1 MVLHRQRTMSIPRF
15 AVSSLALVAILA
27 LGLECSS
34 SRVEPN
40 SQVAGNDEHGAEIYG
55 RYCALCHGDRGQGY
69 AADNANSLR
78 SPEFLSTVSDE
89 FLRAAILKGRSGTP
103 MSAWGVEYGGPLEP
117 QDVASLVAL
126 IRSWQNAPS
135 LALQEGTILG
145 EVGEGSTLFADQ
157 CAKCHGPKGEGNT
170 APSLN
175 DGVFHETASDAFI
188 RHAIAKGRSGTLMPA
203 FEKTL
208 VPKQLDQL
216 TAFVRTLA
224 NPVKLPETRQLPDQP
239 IVINPKGAAPEFTLR
254 DDFYV
259 PAAQVKAALEEGKR
273 LVIVDARAESDYLQ
287 AHLPGALSV
296 PFYAVEKYAAKLP
309 KDGTWI
315 VAYCA
320 CPHAASGRV
329 ATALRERGFD
339 KTVVLDEGV
348 RVWIELGYPIETA
361 P

>member
-1 MVLHRQRTMSIPRF
+1 MSIPRF
-15 AVSSLALVAILA
+15 ALPSLAFVLVSA
-27 LGLECSS
+27 LGLGCSP
-34 SRVEPN
+34 SRVERAAP
-40 SQVAGNDEHGAEIYG
+40 VAGNDKHGGEVYA

-89 FLRAAILKGRSGTP
+89 FLRAAIEKGRSGTP
-103 MSAWGVEYGGPLEP
+103 MSAWSAQYGGPLQP
-117 QDVASLVAL
+117 SDVASLVAF
-126 IRSWQNAPS
+126 IRTWQNVP
-135 LALQEGTILG
+135 ALPLHRGPVPG
-145 EVGEGSTLFADQ
+145 KAGEGAALFQDQ
-157 CAKCHGPKGEGNT
+157 CAGCHGPKGQGNT
-170 APSLN
+170 APSLD

-203 FEKTL
+203 FSNTL
-208 VPKQLDQL
+208 SDEQLDHL

-224 NPVKLPETRQLPDQP
+224 QPVKLPDAKELPEKP
-239 IVINPKGAAPEFTLR
+239 LVINPNGEHPEFTLR

-259 PAAQVKAALEEGKR
+259 PAAEVKAALEEGKR
-273 LVIVDARAESDYLQ
+273 LIIVDARAESDYLT

-296 PFYAVEKYAAKLP
+296 PFYNVEKYAAKLP

-320 CPHAASGRV
+320 CPHAASGQV
-329 ATALRERGFD
+329 AGALRDRGFD
-339 KTVVLDEGV
+339 KAVVLDEGV
-348 RVWIELGYPIETA
+348 RVWIELGYPIETS